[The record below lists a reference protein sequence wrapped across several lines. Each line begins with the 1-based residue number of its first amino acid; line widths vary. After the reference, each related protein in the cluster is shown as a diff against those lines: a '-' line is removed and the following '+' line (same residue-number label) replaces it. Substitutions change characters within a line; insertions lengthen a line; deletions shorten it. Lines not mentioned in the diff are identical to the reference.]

1 MMLSKELD
9 EIVKKVEFLKTDEQ
23 LFLVSHL
30 VGKLRIMYQDP
41 QKRRKWSEI
50 CGSVPYPLFGEDA
63 QDWVSRTRQESDEK
77 REKQRSHQ
85 I

>member
-1 MMLSKELD
+1 MMISKELD

-30 VGKLRIMYQDP
+30 VGKLRVMYQDS

-63 QDWVSRTRQESDEK
+63 QDWVSRTRQESDEQ
-77 REKQRSHQ
+77 REKQWSHQ